1 MQRTTGQK
9 TTGIGAIATFAAL
22 VAVLAAPV
30 AVAQTGTPADQPT
43 SGAAGGPQT
52 EALTG
57 QSVPATEGIG
67 DSGVAPT
74 TSVTDPARGPG
85 MDPAMDPATGQDS
98 MATGST
104 ATRSMATGPMDGED
118 VQVLAELDDPEVAS
132 GQGRPS
138 QAQLADIQTKLLNRF
153 SQLGFGEVREF
164 RREGES
170 YVTEAL
176 SKDGNWVTVVLDP
189 MSGTI
194 VARR

>member
-1 MQRTTGQK
+1 MQRTTG
-9 TTGIGAIATFAAL
+9 TGAIATLAAL
-22 VAVLAAPV
+22 AAMLAAPV
-30 AVAQTGTPADQPT
+30 AVAQPGTPADQPT
-43 SGAAGGPQT
+43 SGATGGPQSD
-52 EALTG
+52 ALTG

-74 TSVTDPARGPG
+74 TSVTDPAMGPG
-85 MDPAMDPATGQDS
+85 MNPAMDPATGQDS

-104 ATRSMATGPMDGED
+104 ATGPMGGED